1 MIERPLYLDKIMPF
15 VDTPFVKI
23 LTGVRRCG
31 KSTILKMIIKKI
43 KEEKNVDD
51 EQILNYRFD
60 SMEYEDMT
68 TKELYLELKS
78 KILQSKKT
86 YLFLDEIQEIEGW
99 EKVVNTLASDFDVDI
114 YITGSN
120 SRMMSSEISTY
131 LTGRYITFHIYTLSF
146 EEYLM
151 FKKSYMTLKD
161 LKQEFSQYVRLGGFP
176 ATHLQDYSQ
185 DEVYTIVKDIYN
197 STIFSDI
204 VRRNQVKKIDQL
216 ERVVKYTFNNIGN
229 TFSAKSISNYF
240 KSEQRKIDNETVYSY
255 LEKLQKAYI
264 LHKCSRY
271 DLQGKN
277 ILKTQ
282 EKFYLADVSLRYSEL
297 GYTVDSVASSL
308 ENIVYLELKR
318 RGYNVYIGKTKDK
331 EIDFVATK
339 QNEKIY
345 VQVTQE
351 IKSEKIQKSEYE
363 QLLEIRDNYPKYVVM
378 ADDFAGGNY
387 EGIKSVKEYQHLIGK
402 IIIATAIIVA
412 AIIIAG
418 AIDRAGAN
426 IQSGLGYLR
435 DALLR

>member
-31 KSTILKMIIKKI
+31 KSTILKMIIKKL
-43 KEEKNVDD
+43 KEEKQVDD
-51 EQILNYRFD
+51 EQILNYCFD

-68 TKELYLELKS
+68 TKELYLEIKS

-151 FKKSYMTLKD
+151 FKKSYTILKE

-204 VRRNQVKKIDQL
+204 VRRNPVKKIDQL

-240 KSEQRKIDNETVYSY
+240 KSEQRKIDNETVCSY

-282 EKFYLADVSLRYSEL
+282 EKFYLADVSLRYSAL
-297 GYTVDSVASSL
+297 GYTVDSIASSL

-318 RGYNVYIGKTKDK
+318 RGYDVYIGKIKDK

-351 IKSEKIQKSEYE
+351 IKSEKTQKREYE

-387 EGIKSVKEYQHLIGK
+387 EGIKTMNIVDFLLSKEY
-402 IIIATAIIVA
+402 
-412 AIIIAG
+412 
-418 AIDRAGAN
+418 
-426 IQSGLGYLR
+426 
-435 DALLR
+435 

>member
-31 KSTILKMIIKKI
+31 KSTILKMIIKKL
-43 KEEKNVDD
+43 KEEKQVDD

-146 EEYLM
+146 EEYLT
-151 FKKSYMTLKD
+151 FKKSYTTLKD
-161 LKQEFSQYVRLGGFP
+161 LKQEFSQYVQLGGFP

-216 ERVVKYTFNNIGN
+216 ERVVKYTFNNVGSKY
-229 TFSAKSISNYF
+229 TAKSISNYF

-271 DLQGKN
+271 DLQGKD

-282 EKFYLADVSLRYSEL
+282 EKFYLADVSLRSSVL

-318 RGYNVYIGKTKDK
+318 RGYDVYIGKIKDK

-351 IKSEKIQKSEYE
+351 IKSEKTQKREYE

-387 EGIKSVKEYQHLIGK
+387 EGIKTMNIVDFLLSKEY
-402 IIIATAIIVA
+402 
-412 AIIIAG
+412 
-418 AIDRAGAN
+418 
-426 IQSGLGYLR
+426 
-435 DALLR
+435 

>member
-1 MIERPLYLDKIMPF
+1 MIERPLNLDKIMPF

-31 KSTILKMIIKKI
+31 KSTILKMIIKKLR
-43 KEEKNVDD
+43 EEKHVDD

-60 SMEYEDMT
+60 SMEYGDMT

-78 KILQSKKT
+78 KIIQSKKT

-99 EKVVNTLASDFDVDI
+99 EKVVNTLAADFDVDI

-351 IKSEKIQKSEYE
+351 IKSEKTQKREYE

-387 EGIKSVKEYQHLIGK
+387 EGIKTMNIVDFLLSKEY
-402 IIIATAIIVA
+402 
-412 AIIIAG
+412 
-418 AIDRAGAN
+418 
-426 IQSGLGYLR
+426 
-435 DALLR
+435 

>member
-31 KSTILKMIIKKI
+31 KSTILKMIIKKLR
-43 KEEKNVDD
+43 EEKHVDD

-60 SMEYEDMT
+60 SMEYGDMT

-131 LTGRYITFHIYTLSF
+131 LTGRYITFYIYTLSF

-151 FKKSYMTLKD
+151 FKKSYTTLKD

-240 KSEQRKIDNETVYSY
+240 KSEQRKIDNETVHSY
-255 LEKLQKAYI
+255 LEKLQKAHI

-271 DLQGKN
+271 DLQEKN

-282 EKFYLADVSLRYSEL
+282 EKFYPADVSLRYSEL
-297 GYTVDSVASSL
+297 GYTVDNVASSL

-351 IKSEKIQKSEYE
+351 IKSEKTQKREYE

-387 EGIKSVKEYQHLIGK
+387 EGIKTMNIVDFLLSKEY
-402 IIIATAIIVA
+402 
-412 AIIIAG
+412 
-418 AIDRAGAN
+418 
-426 IQSGLGYLR
+426 
-435 DALLR
+435 

>member
-1 MIERPLYLDKIMPF
+1 MIDRPLYLNKIMPY

-31 KSTILKMIIKKI
+31 KSTILKMIMKKL
-43 KEEKNVDD
+43 KEERNIVD

-78 KILQSKKT
+78 KILQDKKM

-99 EKVVNTLASDFDVDI
+99 ENVVNTLAADFDVDI

-146 EEYLM
+146 EEYLT
-151 FKKSYMTLKD
+151 FKKSYTTLKD
-161 LKQEFSQYVRLGGFP
+161 LKQEFSNYVRLGGFP

-204 VRRNQVKKIDQL
+204 VRRNQIKKIDQL

-229 TFSAKSISNYF
+229 TFSAKSISNYL
-240 KSEQRKIDNETVYSY
+240 KAEQRKIDNETVYNY

-271 DLQGKN
+271 DLQGKA

-282 EKFYLADVSLRYSEL
+282 EKFYLADISLRYSVL
-297 GYTVDSVASSL
+297 GYSVDSIASSL

-318 RGYNVYIGKTKDK
+318 RGYDVYIGKMNDK

-339 QNEKIY
+339 QNDKIY

-351 IKSEKIQKSEYE
+351 IKSEKTQKIEYD

-378 ADDFAGGNY
+378 ANDFAGGNY
-387 EGIKSVKEYQHLIGK
+387 EGIKTMN
-402 IIIATAIIVA
+402 II
-412 AIIIAG
+412 
-418 AIDRAGAN
+418 DF
-426 IQSGLGYLR
+426 
-435 DALLR
+435 LLSKDY

>member
-1 MIERPLYLDKIMPF
+1 MIDRPLYLNKIMPY

-31 KSTILKMIIKKI
+31 KSTILKMIMKKL
-43 KEEKNVDD
+43 KEERNIVD

-78 KILQSKKT
+78 KILQDKKT

-99 EKVVNTLASDFDVDI
+99 EKVVNTLAADFDVDI

-146 EEYLM
+146 EEYLT
-151 FKKSYMTLKD
+151 FKKSYTTLKD
-161 LKQEFSQYVRLGGFP
+161 LKQEFSNYVRLGGFP

-204 VRRNQVKKIDQL
+204 VRRNQIKKIDQL

-229 TFSAKSISNYF
+229 TFSAKSISNYL
-240 KSEQRKIDNETVYSY
+240 KAEQRKIDNETVYNY

-271 DLQGKN
+271 DLQGKA

-282 EKFYLADVSLRYSEL
+282 EKFYLADISLKYSVL
-297 GYTVDSVASSL
+297 GYSVDSIASSL

-318 RGYNVYIGKTKDK
+318 RGYDVYIGKMNDK

-339 QNEKIY
+339 QNNKIY

-351 IKSEKIQKSEYE
+351 IKSEKTQKREYD

-378 ADDFAGGNY
+378 ANDFAGGNY
-387 EGIKSVKEYQHLIGK
+387 EGIKTMN
-402 IIIATAIIVA
+402 II
-412 AIIIAG
+412 
-418 AIDRAGAN
+418 DF
-426 IQSGLGYLR
+426 
-435 DALLR
+435 LLSKDY